1 MARKLLTLLLALV
14 GWTAAQAQD
23 PQFSQFYAN
32 PLYLNPAFAGVDR
45 CPRVIMNYR
54 NQFPSLG
61 VYQTYSASYDQY
73 FSALKGGVGVMAL
86 RDDAGNG
93 ALTLTEV
100 SAIYSY
106 HLQVSR
112 KFTVL
117 AGFQATLR
125 QRALNVA
132 DFTFPDQIDAFYG
145 FVLPT
150 NERIGN
156 QTNNQFD
163 LSVGFIGF
171 TERFF
176 IGVAAHHLT
185 QPAEGFLTSYK
196 LPMKLTAHAG
206 ASIPLGRKRLANST
220 QNMLIPNILFQNQG
234 TFNQL
239 TYSLSF
245 NRQAITG
252 GLGFRQNFNNPDAL
266 VIILGFTPES
276 WDWKLG
282 YSYDYTI
289 SELSNI
295 GGGAHEVSLA
305 YRFPCPTKKKRINA
319 LKCPKF

>member
-1 MARKLLTLLLALV
+1 MARKLLTLLLALT
-14 GWTAAQAQD
+14 GSYAAMAQD

-32 PLYLNPAFAGVDR
+32 PLYLNPAFAGVQR
-45 CPRVIMNYR
+45 CPQVTLNYR

-73 FSALKGGVGVMAL
+73 FAGIKGGLGFMAL

-112 KFTVL
+112 KFTLL
-117 AGFQATLR
+117 AGFQGTLR
-125 QRALNVA
+125 QRALNVS

-150 NERIGN
+150 NERISN

-163 LSVGFIGF
+163 LSVGFLGF
-171 TERFF
+171 TEKFF
-176 IGVAAHHLT
+176 VGVALHHLT
-185 QPAEGFLTSYK
+185 QPAEGFLTSYQ
-196 LPMKLTAHAG
+196 LPMKFTTHLG
-206 ASIPLGRKRLANST
+206 ASIPLGRKRLHNSA
-220 QNMLIPNILFQNQG
+220 QNNLIPNILFQNQG
-234 TFNQL
+234 TFNQI

-245 NRQAITG
+245 NRRAVTG
-252 GLGFRQNFNNPDAL
+252 GLGLRQTFNNPDAL
-266 VIILGFTPES
+266 VVILGFSPED

-295 GGGAHEVSLA
+295 GGGAHELSLS
-305 YRFPCPTKKKRINA
+305 YRFPCPTKKKRVQA